1 MPAPESRTMGLL
13 RGLLAW
19 SAFGALIVALSHA
32 PSVAP
37 VPEGAA
43 LLQVSI
49 AHAGARLAPCR
60 RLSAEELAA
69 RAPNMRAPEVCPR
82 GRSAVRVIVELD
94 GRVLVEET
102 LPPSGLARDGTST
115 LYRRFAI
122 PAGERRL
129 TVRVIDD
136 LRAPQAKAHRFERR
150 ARFTLAPGQVLSI
163 DFKPARGGIVFS

>member
-1 MPAPESRTMGLL
+1 MPAVRRDAAAML
-13 RGLLAW
+13 RGVLAW
-19 SAFGALIVALSHA
+19 SAFGALIIGLSHA

-60 RLSAEELAA
+60 RLSPEALAA

-82 GRSAVRVIVELD
+82 GRSPVRVVVELD

-115 LYRRFAI
+115 LYRRIAI

-129 TVRVIDD
+129 MVRVIDD
-136 LRAPQAKAHRFERR
+136 LRTPQAKAHRFERA
-150 ARFTLAPGQVLSI
+150 ARFRLVPGQVLSI

>member
-1 MPAPESRTMGLL
+1 MPASRL
-13 RGLLAW
+13 RAASVARGVLAW
-19 SAFGALIVALSHA
+19 AVFGAVLVLLSHA
-32 PSVAP
+32 PSYAP
-37 VPEGAA
+37 RPAGDA

-60 RLSAEELAA
+60 RLSAAELAK

-82 GRSAVRVIVELD
+82 GRSPVRVTVVLD
-94 GRVLVEET
+94 DRVLIDEI
-102 LPPSGLARDGTST
+102 LPPSGLARDGTSS
-115 LYRRFAI
+115 LYRRIAI

-136 LRAPQAKAHRFERR
+136 LRVPERAFVRR
-150 ARFTLAPGQVLSI
+150 ATLHLEPGRVLSV